1 MLFLFKCNTAPQ
13 LYALRFCIG
22 LFESAAGPGLHYIL
36 GSWYRKSELGRRSA
50 LFVISGVLGQM
61 FSGYLQAALFAGM
74 EGKGGMSS

>member
-1 MLFLFKCNTAPQ
+1 M
-13 LYALRFCIG
+13 YGLRFCTG
-22 LFESAAGPGLHYIL
+22 LFESAAGPGLHFIL

-74 EGKGGMSS
+74 DGKGGMSA